1 MIAAF
6 FAVKSRIDKKISEI
20 SKFFLDVFY
29 ICRICS
35 NSIEFG
41 VRDMPKSKKAASR
54 RKEKTS
60 VELTEA
66 EWEIM
71 KIVWE
76 KEPCAA
82 GTVQE
87 TLAGSRSRAYSTV
100 KTTMDRMVEK
110 GFLEIERIRNLQLF
124 KSRVSEV
131 DARRGEFRRMLKRA
145 FDGALTPMM
154 QFLIEHEG
162 LSKEEAARLRV
173 LVRKLNKEGGRK
185 EKARNEP
192 SNHYFGGDS

>member
-1 MIAAF
+1 
-6 FAVKSRIDKKISEI
+6 
-20 SKFFLDVFY
+20 
-29 ICRICS
+29 
-35 NSIEFG
+35 
-41 VRDMPKSKKAASR
+41 MPKSTKVKHR
-54 RKEKTS
+54 QEEQPT

-71 KIVWE
+71 KVVWK

-87 TLAGSRSRAYSTV
+87 TLAEDRSRAYSTV

-110 GFLEIERIRNLQLF
+110 GFLKIEKIRNLQLF
-124 KSRVSEV
+124 KSCISEV

-162 LSKEEAARLRV
+162 LSQEEAAQLRMMV
-173 LVRKLNKEGGRK
+173 DQQDTEQKTKTKGK
-185 EKARNEP
+185 SEK
-192 SNHYFGGDS
+192 

>member
-1 MIAAF
+1 
-6 FAVKSRIDKKISEI
+6 
-20 SKFFLDVFY
+20 
-29 ICRICS
+29 
-35 NSIEFG
+35 
-41 VRDMPKSKKAASR
+41 MPKSKTVKR
-54 RKEKTS
+54 RKEEKTA

-71 KIVWE
+71 KVVWE

-87 TLAGSRSRAYSTV
+87 TLAEGRVRAYSTV

-110 GFLEIERIRNLQLF
+110 GFLQIERIRNLQLF
-124 KSRVSEV
+124 KSCISEV

-154 QFLIEHEG
+154 QFLVEHEG
-162 LSKEEAARLRV
+162 LSKQDANHLRT
-173 LVRKLNKEGGRK
+173 LVEKQNTEGERKG
-185 EKARNEP
+185 EK
-192 SNHYFGGDS
+192 

>member
-1 MIAAF
+1 
-6 FAVKSRIDKKISEI
+6 
-20 SKFFLDVFY
+20 
-29 ICRICS
+29 
-35 NSIEFG
+35 
-41 VRDMPKSKKAASR
+41 MPKLKKAKQC
-54 RKEKTS
+54 KEEKST

-71 KIVWE
+71 KVVWE

-87 TLAGSRSRAYSTV
+87 TLTVDRNRAYSTV

-110 GFLEIERIRNLQLF
+110 GFLEIEKIRNLQLF
-124 KSRVSEV
+124 KSCISEV

-162 LSKEEAARLRV
+162 LSKKEASQLRMMV
-173 LVRKLNKEGGRK
+173 DKQNTESRIQ
-185 EKARNEP
+185 
-192 SNHYFGGDS
+192 DT

>member
-1 MIAAF
+1 MPR
-6 FAVKSRIDKKISEI
+6 SKKIERHREEI
-20 SKFFLDVFY
+20 
-29 ICRICS
+29 
-35 NSIEFG
+35 
-41 VRDMPKSKKAASR
+41 PA
-54 RKEKTS
+54 

-71 KIVWE
+71 KVVWE

-87 TLAGSRSRAYSTV
+87 TLAQTRDRAYSTV

-110 GFLEIERIRNLQLF
+110 GFLQIEKIRNLQLF
-124 KSRVSEV
+124 NSCISEV

-162 LSKEEAARLRV
+162 LTKEEASQL
-173 LVRKLNKEGGRK
+173 RKLVEKQNTDGGRK
-185 EKARNEP
+185 EKARNEQ
-192 SNHYFGGDS
+192 SDK

>member
-1 MIAAF
+1 
-6 FAVKSRIDKKISEI
+6 
-20 SKFFLDVFY
+20 
-29 ICRICS
+29 
-35 NSIEFG
+35 
-41 VRDMPKSKKAASR
+41 MPKSKNIKGHQEVRAA
-54 RKEKTS
+54 

-71 KIVWE
+71 KVVWE
-76 KEPCAA
+76 KQPCAA

-87 TLAGSRSRAYSTV
+87 TLAGSRNRAYSTV

-110 GFLEIERIRNLQLF
+110 GFLKIEKIRNLQLF
-124 KSRVSEV
+124 KSRISEV

-162 LSKEEAARLRV
+162 ISKEEASQLRL
-173 LVRKLNKEGGRK
+173 LVDRQKTESEKR
-185 EKARNEP
+185 EKARNE
-192 SNHYFGGDS
+192 SSHQ